1 MDFIMKGKTF
11 STELKY
17 GELTIAGDEANGF
30 RPFQLMVSSIA
41 VCSGGILR
49 NILEKQ
55 RMDIEDLKIKADV
68 TRSESATKRIE
79 KIHLHFIIKGK
90 NLVEKKVQKAME
102 LVYRNCP
109 MVQSVEGCIEITVTF
124 ETV

>member
-1 MDFIMKGKTF
+1 MDFIMKGTTF

-17 GELTIAGDEANGF
+17 GELTIAHDEAYGF

-49 NILEKQ
+49 KILEKK
-55 RMDIEDLKIKADV
+55 RMNIEDLRIKADV
-68 TRSESATKRIE
+68 TRSESGTKRIE

-90 NLVEKKVQKAME
+90 DLVEKKCRKQWNW
-102 LVYRNCP
+102 YT
-109 MVQSVEGCIEITVTF
+109 EIVLWSNLLR
-124 ETV
+124 VALK

>member
-1 MDFIMKGKTF
+1 MDFIMKGNTF

-17 GELTIAGDEANGF
+17 GELTIAHDEAYGF

-49 NILEKQ
+49 KILEKK
-55 RMDIEDLKIKADV
+55 RMNIEDLRIKADV
-68 TRSESATKRIE
+68 IRSESEIKRIE

-102 LVYRNCP
+102 LTSRNCP
-109 MVQSVEGCIEITVTF
+109 MVQSVEGCIEITETF